1 VTFER
6 WRPWV
11 VGGLGVVG
19 AASLLY
25 VFAVLTAVPSAA
37 VPGAGLVWPLLGVMP
52 LLGVG
57 FWLATVSP
65 SPLALVALGAGAA
78 GAVSSGYEAYVASH
92 PGIEAT
98 STFPLVNG
106 IGLSADALATICG
119 VLVIGLFPDG
129 RVEHRWQRWTLRSL
143 WLMLLVAPLTLLVS
157 PTVVVSQWIDVP
169 APPNPYAVES
179 LAWAT
184 PLVRAIFVQPWFLVV
199 LGVSVF
205 YSRVLWSDPRTRAR
219 LRVMAFTIAAAA
231 VSFTTWVVA
240 GALGLPE
247 GHPLMVL
254 VQFLVMLAI
263 VAVPVAYIHGV
274 LQYGAFGVDPNERA
288 RLVIRSA
295 SLLITLLYAAAVA
308 TPALLLARR
317 QGSVTVAIV
326 LTVLM
331 ALALQPVRNQ
341 LEEQVRRRVTGDRTK
356 QLAMLTSLGSQL
368 ERTAGLGDVLDQL
381 ATAVRDGLSASW
393 VRLRLLDA
401 QGGWAESPRGQA
413 GEDGPSTA
421 APVTGHDLVRSGE
434 VLGRIDLGPRRIGD
448 YTPHELDLLATVARQ
463 ATTAVA
469 NVRLTAQLEGQLAEL
484 SASRERLVAAQ
495 DEERRRIERDLH
507 DGIQQDV
514 VALIAGLR
522 LARNRLGRG
531 DLRPEELADLQDQA
545 REMLADLREIAHGI
559 HPPVLTDNGLYAA
572 VESRAARFPLPLE
585 VTAEESVRAE
595 RFTPDLE
602 TAAYYVVRESL
613 ANVAKHADARHA
625 RVRLSRKGNHLVID
639 VEDDGHGF
647 DVGATNGH
655 GGLANIRDRVSA
667 VRGSVVVSSSE
678 GSGTRVRAEL
688 PVGLT
693 RAQEP
698 QEVVHG

>member
-1 VTFER
+1 MTFDR
-6 WRPWV
+6 WRPWA
-11 VGGLGVVG
+11 VGGLGLVG
-19 AASLLY
+19 AASLAY
-25 VFAVLTAVPSAA
+25 VFAVLSAIPSAS

-57 FWLATVSP
+57 FWLATVST
-65 SPLALVALGAGAA
+65 SPLALLALGGGAA
-78 GAVSSGYEAYVASH
+78 GAVSSGYEAYVASN
-92 PGIEAT
+92 PGIETT

-106 IGLSADALATICG
+106 IGLTADALATICG

-129 RVEHRWQRWTLRSL
+129 RVEHRWQRWTLRSM
-143 WLMLLVAPLTLLVS
+143 WLILLVAPLTLLVS
-157 PTVVVSQWIDVP
+157 PNVVVSQWIDVT

-179 LAWAT
+179 LAWAA
-184 PLVRAIFVQPWFLVV
+184 PFVSAIFVQPWFLVV

-205 YSRVLWSDPRTRAR
+205 YSRALWGDPWTRAR

-231 VSFTTWVVA
+231 ISFTTWVVV
-240 GALGLPE
+240 GALGLPD
-247 GHPLMVL
+247 GHPLTVL

-274 LQYGAFGVDPNERA
+274 LQYGAFSVDPNDRA
-288 RLVIRSA
+288 RLVTRSA
-295 SLLITLLYAAAVA
+295 SLLITLLFAAAVA

-331 ALALQPVRNQ
+331 ALALQPMRNQ

-356 QLAMLTSLGSQL
+356 QLAMLTSLGSHL

-393 VRLRLLDA
+393 VRLMLLDA
-401 QGGWAESPRGQA
+401 QGGWAESPRGEA
-413 GEDGPSTA
+413 GSVDPA
-421 APVTGHDLVRSGE
+421 AEPVTGHDLLRAGE
-434 VLGRIDLGPRRIGD
+434 VIGRIDLGPRRIGD

-469 NVRLTAQLEGQLAEL
+469 NVRLTAQLEEQLAEL

-514 VALIAGLR
+514 VALIAALR
-522 LARNRLGRG
+522 LARNRLARG
-531 DLRPEELADLQDQA
+531 DLKPEELAELQDQT
-545 REMLADLREIAHGI
+545 REMLVDLREIAHGI

-585 VTAEESVRAE
+585 LTADDGLRGE
-595 RFTPDLE
+595 RFAHDLE

-613 ANVAKHADARHA
+613 ANVAKHADAHTA
-625 RVRLSRKGNHLVID
+625 RVHLSRKKGSLVIEI
-639 VEDDGHGF
+639 EDDGHGF
-647 DVGATNGH
+647 DIGTTNGH
-655 GGLANIRDRVSA
+655 GGLANLRDRVAA
-667 VRGSVVVSSSE
+667 VRGRVVVTSDADH
-678 GSGTRVRAEL
+678 GTRVRAEL
-688 PVGLT
+688 PLS
-693 RAQEP
+693 
-698 QEVVHG
+698 